1 MVSFLSA
8 YPSHSAYPLRIQWF
22 HLRMMRFSYS
32 ISYISVTNLCTADAL
47 SRFPLRDVSRI
58 MPDIDTFVTATVAAV
73 PIRNAIVDDIR
84 AATTDNTLQQV
95 LRYCQAGWPDV
106 KNLSP
111 DVLQFAH

>member
-1 MVSFLSA
+1 MTYLFSAHKSFDA
-8 YPSHSAYPLRIQWF
+8 VPLRIQWF

-32 ISYISVTNLCTADAL
+32 ISYILGTNLCTADAL

-95 LRYCQAGWPDV
+95 LRYCQARWPDV